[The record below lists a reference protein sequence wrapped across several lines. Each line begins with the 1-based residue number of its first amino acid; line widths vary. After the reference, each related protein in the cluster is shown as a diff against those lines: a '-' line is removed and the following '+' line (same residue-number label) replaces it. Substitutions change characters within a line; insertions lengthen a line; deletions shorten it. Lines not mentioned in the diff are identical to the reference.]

1 MRYARA
7 PIPPDDDDEAWT
19 ERIAAASG
27 GDNLRNIERLH
38 DRLVSNRG
46 KLVRSLANKFDPA
59 TLASLATIT
68 LALISTEKV
77 LREGGSSAVWGHAI
91 EGVLDSR

>member
-7 PIPPDDDDEAWT
+7 PIPPDDDESWS
-19 ERIAAASG
+19 ERIAAAEG
-27 GDNLRNIERLH
+27 GNNLRSIERLH
-38 DRLVSNRG
+38 DRLLTNRH

-68 LALISTEKV
+68 LALLSTEQE
-77 LREGGSSAVWGHAI
+77 LRKGGSGSV
-91 EGVLDSR
+91 